1 MIKMYLLK
9 EYTGVAIV
17 CQGEIGTRYGGEQGT
32 YIGNKSL
39 FRRIF
44 ADLASGCLFLLL
56 GKDNG
61 GQHRY
66 D

>member
-1 MIKMYLLK
+1 MIKMYLRK

-17 CQGEIGTRYGGEQGT
+17 CQGEIGTRYGGEQGE

-39 FRRIF
+39 FGRIF
-44 ADLASGCLFLLL
+44 TDLASGYIFLPL

-61 GQHRY
+61 GQHRH